1 MSTPANS
8 SSLSSARP
16 SIRIRAAALAEDS
29 AIMHLI
35 NAAFVVERV
44 AFDGDR
50 IDREGVQ
57 LLLSKG
63 TFLIA
68 EPSDASSPCA
78 PDPVGCVYLE
88 PQGDRCYL
96 GLLSVAPAMQS
107 RGIGRQLAL
116 AAEDFAR
123 QAGCTAIDLRIISP
137 RAHDLLPLYA
147 RLGYIE
153 AGTSPIPDEGQS
165 KIPCHYIAMTKALA

>member
-8 SSLSSARP
+8 SSLSPARP
-16 SIRIRAAALAEDS
+16 AIRIRAAALTEDS
-29 AIMHLI
+29 AIMRLI

-50 IDREGVQ
+50 VDQEGVQ
-57 LLLSKG
+57 LLLSRG
-63 TFLIA
+63 MFLVA
-68 EPSDASSPCA
+68 EPTDASSTFTSG
-78 PDPVGCVYLE
+78 PVGCVYLE
-88 PQGDRCYL
+88 PRGASCYL
-96 GLLSVAPAMQS
+96 GLLSVAPQMQG
-107 RGIGRQLAL
+107 RGIGRRLAL

-153 AGTSPIPDEGQS
+153 SGTSPIPGAAS
-165 KIPCHYIAMTKALA
+165 PKIPCHYIAMKKSLR

>member
-8 SSLSSARP
+8 SPLSAARP
-16 SIRIRAAALAEDS
+16 PIRIRAAALTEDS
-29 AIMHLI
+29 TVMHLI

-50 IDREGVQ
+50 IDLEGVQ

-68 EPSDASSPCA
+68 EPADASSSLALEPI
-78 PDPVGCVYLE
+78 GCVYLE
-88 PQGDRCYL
+88 PRGASCYL
-96 GLLSVAPAMQS
+96 GLLSVAPHMQGH
-107 RGIGRQLAL
+107 GIGRQLAA

-123 QAGCTAIDLRIISP
+123 QAGCTTIALRIISP

-153 AGTSPIPDEGQS
+153 SGTSPIPHEA
-165 KIPCHYIAMTKALA
+165 KPTIPCHYIAMTKPLR

>member
-1 MSTPANS
+1 
-8 SSLSSARP
+8 
-16 SIRIRAAALAEDS
+16 
-29 AIMHLI
+29 MHLI

-50 IDREGVQ
+50 IDLEGVQ

-68 EPSDASSPCA
+68 EPTDASSSLA

-88 PQGDRCYL
+88 PQGASCYL
-96 GLLSVAPAMQS
+96 GLLSVAPQMQGC
-107 RGIGRQLAL
+107 GIGRRLAL

-123 QAGCTAIDLRIISP
+123 QAGCAAIDLRIISP
-137 RAHDLLPLYA
+137 RAQDLLPLYA

-153 AGTSPIPDEGQS
+153 TGTSPIPDEAQP
-165 KIPCHYIAMTKALA
+165 KIPCHYIAMTKSLA